1 MLVHSWICWTARYQ
15 LSAFEKV
22 LGASFFVLVVLGVY
36 TVFDV
41 TLDVWIVTV
50 MVDGVMALGISC
62 YVLLCFVQTHF
73 NSTKGM
79 VRALHHQKALLDSFI
94 VGAVG
99 RFDEDERDE
108 MRLAQTQIQN
118 LAVSIG
124 DMVPENFTVCLT
136 PSLDN
141 VVKVFIALGASFL
154 SVLLRQIV
162 NSGGEDV

>member
-94 VGAVG
+94 MGAVG

-124 DMVPENFTVCLT
+124 DMVPEKLYGVLNSVSRQRGQGLHCSGCLFLV
-136 PSLDN
+136 S
-141 VVKVFIALGASFL
+141 VASA
-154 SVLLRQIV
+154 
-162 NSGGEDV
+162 NC